1 MNNLHYTMKKH
12 NYKSPVMEAS
22 ALAAEGIIADS
33 SSQALEIPDMVEEKL
48 EWE

>member
-1 MNNLHYTMKKH
+1 MKKQV
-12 NYKSPVMEAS
+12 YKSPVMEAS

>member
-1 MNNLHYTMKKH
+1 MKKH
-12 NYKSPVMEAS
+12 IYKSPALEAL

>member
-1 MNNLHYTMKKH
+1 MKKH
-12 NYKSPVMEAS
+12 IYKSPALE
-22 ALAAEGIIADS
+22 ALALTAEGIIADS

>member
-1 MNNLHYTMKKH
+1 MKKH
-12 NYKSPVMEAS
+12 NYKSPALEAL

-33 SSQALEIPDMVEEKL
+33 SSQALEIPDMVGEKL